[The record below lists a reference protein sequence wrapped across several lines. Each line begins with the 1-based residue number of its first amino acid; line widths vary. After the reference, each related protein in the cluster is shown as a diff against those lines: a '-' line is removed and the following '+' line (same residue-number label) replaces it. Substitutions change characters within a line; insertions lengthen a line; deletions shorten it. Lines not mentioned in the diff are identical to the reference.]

1 MFVIYQINYAEFK
14 EEIDMTRK
22 LLPILM
28 MMVVLSPLA
37 IDIYLPSMP
46 EMALEFSVSDM
57 QIQSTLV
64 LFMLAMG
71 IGQILIGPLADR
83 FGRRPIALFGICLY
97 IASSLLAALVVD
109 FQYLLLSRVLQ
120 GIAACATSIV
130 VFSAVRD
137 SFNAQQSAHYYS
149 YLNGVICVIPALAP
163 TLGGLLAL
171 QFGWRSTF
179 IFMMLYAILVLFIV
193 AFKLPETRPKNT
205 NSSGALYRWARYQ
218 PILAN
223 SHFVFYALACMIG
236 MASILTYVSYAP
248 SWVIK
253 HLGLSEL
260 TFSYLFGFNAIINI
274 IACFMAPKVIKKRG
288 NRPTVLI
295 ALWLMV
301 FSAITQLIVQQL
313 PVTNALL
320 GGLYFML
327 PMLLLC
333 IGFALL
339 LGPATSMALSAFG
352 ERAGTASAMLGCM
365 QMSGAALLTGLLQQT
380 NLTAPYASAV
390 MIGCGAAALLVAMS
404 LAKYNHWHQEQLAEA

>member
-1 MFVIYQINYAEFK
+1 
-14 EEIDMTRK
+14 MTRK

-46 EMALEFSVSDM
+46 EMAQEFSVSDTDV
-57 QIQSTLV
+57 QSTLV
-64 LFMLAMG
+64 LFILAMG

-83 FGRRPIALFGICLY
+83 FGRRPIALMGICLY
-97 IASSLLAALVVD
+97 IGSSLFAALVIE
-109 FQYLLLSRVLQ
+109 FQYLQLARILQ

-137 SFNAQQSAHYYS
+137 SFNAQKSAHYYS

-163 TLGGLLAL
+163 TLGGFLAL

-179 IFMMLYAILVLFIV
+179 IFMTLFAIVVLFIV
-193 AFKLPETRPKNT
+193 AFKLPETRPEHKN
-205 NSSGALYRWARYQ
+205 NHAELYRWARYQ
-218 PILAN
+218 PVLIN
-223 SHFVFYALACMIG
+223 SQFVFYALTCMIA

-248 SWVIK
+248 SWIIK
-253 HLGLSEL
+253 HLELNEL
-260 TFSYLFGFNAIINI
+260 TFSFLFGFNALVNI
-274 IACFMAPKVIKKRG
+274 AACFLAPKAIKKLG
-288 NRPTVLI
+288 NHKTVTL

-301 FSAITQLIVQQL
+301 LSAVTQLISQQL

-352 ERAGTASAMLGCM
+352 ERAGTASALLGCI

-380 NLTAPYASAV
+380 SLTAPYASAT
-390 MIGCGAAALLVAMS
+390 MIGVGSMFLLITMS
-404 LAKYNHWHQEQLAEA
+404 LPQYKHWHQDQLTTQ

>member
-1 MFVIYQINYAEFK
+1 
-14 EEIDMTRK
+14 MTRK

-46 EMALEFSVSDM
+46 EMALEFSVSDTKV
-57 QIQSTLV
+57 QSTLV
-64 LFMLAMG
+64 LFILAMG

-83 FGRRPIALFGICLY
+83 FGRRPIALMGICLY
-97 IASSLLAALVVD
+97 IGSSLFAALVVE
-109 FQYLLLSRVLQ
+109 FQYLQLARILQ

-137 SFNAQQSAHYYS
+137 RFNAQQSAHYYS
-149 YLNGVICVIPALAP
+149 YLNGVICVVPALAP
-163 TLGGLLAL
+163 TLGGFLAL

-179 IFMMLYAILVLFIV
+179 IFMTLFAIVVLFIV
-193 AFKLPETRPKNT
+193 AFKLPETRPEHKN
-205 NSSGALYRWARYQ
+205 NHAALYRWARYQ
-218 PILAN
+218 PVLIN
-223 SHFVFYALACMIG
+223 SQFVFYALTCMIA

-248 SWVIK
+248 SWIIK

-260 TFSYLFGFNAIINI
+260 TFSFLFGFNALVNI
-274 IACFMAPKVIKKRG
+274 AACFLAPKIIKKLG
-288 NRPTVLI
+288 NHKTVSV

-301 FSAITQLIVQQL
+301 LSAVTLLIFQQL

-339 LGPATSMALSAFG
+339 LGPATSMALSTFG
-352 ERAGTASAMLGCM
+352 ERAGTASALLGCI

-380 NLTAPYASAV
+380 GLSAPYASAA
-390 MIGCGAAALLVAMS
+390 MIGAGSVILLITMF
-404 LAKYNHWHQEQLAEA
+404 LPQYKHWHQEQVAT

>member
-1 MFVIYQINYAEFK
+1 
-14 EEIDMTRK
+14 MTRK

-46 EMALEFSVSDM
+46 EMALEFSVSDTKV
-57 QIQSTLV
+57 QSTLV
-64 LFMLAMG
+64 LFILAMG

-83 FGRRPIALFGICLY
+83 FGRRPIALMGICLY
-97 IASSLLAALVVD
+97 IGSSLFAALVVE
-109 FQYLLLSRVLQ
+109 FQYLQLARILQ

-137 SFNAQQSAHYYS
+137 RFNAQQSAHYYS

-163 TLGGLLAL
+163 TLGGFLAL

-179 IFMMLYAILVLFIV
+179 IFMTLFAIVVLFIV
-193 AFKLPETRPKNT
+193 AFKLPETRPEHKN
-205 NSSGALYRWARYQ
+205 NHAALYRWARYQ
-218 PILAN
+218 PVLIN
-223 SHFVFYALACMIG
+223 SQFVFYALTCMIA

-248 SWVIK
+248 SWIIK

-260 TFSYLFGFNAIINI
+260 TFSFLFGFNALVNI
-274 IACFMAPKVIKKRG
+274 AACFLAPKIIKKLG
-288 NRPTVLI
+288 NHKTVTV

-301 FSAITQLIVQQL
+301 LSAVTQLIFQQF

-352 ERAGTASAMLGCM
+352 ERAGTASALLGSI
-365 QMSGAALLTGLLQQT
+365 QMTGAALLTGLLQQT
-380 NLTAPYASAV
+380 GLTAPYASAA
-390 MIGCGAAALLVAMS
+390 MIGAGSVILLVTMF
-404 LAKYNHWHQEQLAEA
+404 LPQYKHWHQEQLAT

>member
-1 MFVIYQINYAEFK
+1 
-14 EEIDMTRK
+14 MTRK

-46 EMALEFSVSDM
+46 EMALEFSVSDTKV
-57 QIQSTLV
+57 QSTLV
-64 LFMLAMG
+64 LFILAMG

-83 FGRRPIALFGICLY
+83 FGRRPIALMGICLY
-97 IASSLLAALVVD
+97 IGSSLFAALVVE
-109 FQYLLLSRVLQ
+109 FQYLQLARILQ

-137 SFNAQQSAHYYS
+137 RFNAQQSAHYYS

-163 TLGGLLAL
+163 TLGGFLAL

-179 IFMMLYAILVLFIV
+179 IFMTLFAIVVLFIV
-193 AFKLPETRPKNT
+193 AFKLPETRPEHKN
-205 NSSGALYRWARYQ
+205 NHAALYRWARYQ
-218 PILAN
+218 PVLIN
-223 SHFVFYALACMIG
+223 SQFVFYALTCMIA

-248 SWVIK
+248 SWIIK

-260 TFSYLFGFNAIINI
+260 TFSFLFGFNALVNI
-274 IACFMAPKVIKKRG
+274 AACFLAPKIIKKLG
-288 NRPTVLI
+288 NHKTVTV

-301 FSAITQLIVQQL
+301 LSAVTQLIFQQF

-352 ERAGTASAMLGCM
+352 ERAGTASALLGCI
-365 QMSGAALLTGLLQQT
+365 QMTGAALLTGLLQQT
-380 NLTAPYASAV
+380 GLTAPYASAA
-390 MIGCGAAALLVAMS
+390 MIGAGSVILLVTMF
-404 LAKYNHWHQEQLAEA
+404 LPQYKHWHQEQLAT